1 MKTVATFFT
10 LFFAVIFTQNSLP
23 ADETEHP
30 TPYRSLDEY
39 TIQDIL
45 GWQIYLERDL
55 REDTELCEK
64 TLKLLE
70 IRLYEITLNIPPEAL
85 EKIRTVKIWV
95 EKKDPV
101 NAMACYHPDPGWLR
115 NHGVLVEKAGCV
127 EISNAQGFLNI
138 ARQQPM
144 VVLHELSHGYHH
156 QFLEGGYENPEIR
169 EAWQAAKDAGIY
181 ENVLHN
187 SGRRQ
192 SAYCMTTPMEYFAEL
207 TECYFGEND
216 FYPFVRPEL
225 KEHDP
230 RGYELL
236 RKLWGIK

>member
-1 MKTVATFFT
+1 MKTITTFI
-10 LFFAVIFTQNSLP
+10 LPLLAAIFLQNLLP
-23 ADETEHP
+23 AEEKEYP

-39 TIQDIL
+39 TIQEIL
-45 GWQIYLERDL
+45 GWQIYVERDL

-101 NAMACYHPDPGWLR
+101 NALACYHPNPVWLR
-115 NHGVLVEKAGCV
+115 EHGVLVEKANCV

-144 VVLHELSHGYHH
+144 VVLHELSHALHH
-156 QFLEGGYENPEIR
+156 QFLPDGYENPEIA

-181 ENVLHN
+181 ENQLHN
-187 SGRRQ
+187 GGGRQ
-192 SAYCMTTPMEYFAEL
+192 MCYAMTNPMEYFAEL

-216 FYPFVRPEL
+216 FFPFVRAEL

-230 RGYELL
+230 RGYEII
-236 RKLWGIK
+236 RKMWKQ